1 MGVKL
6 IVICVPQKSQFD
18 FEWATHYIHCIIQI
32 TLTFLY
38 LYKPDEQSDISQ
50 VKYVPVFPRCK
61 KYNCMQANKNLLDW
75 LPHFV
80 WHHGCKPK
88 MKAVLTQR
96 TWSVLVQCIRSRH
109 RCSCWLPT
117 SPGCSYC
124 CITVLLWWQTYYYSG
139 SERRGFTGL
148 RKKKKKKSHQGLWR
162 TIKSALQ
169 CLQKHSL
176 QRKVTGRGR
185 DSKCKLSFKLTAMS
199 ILPQQ

>member
-1 MGVKL
+1 M
-6 IVICVPQKSQFD
+6 FRY
-18 FEWATHYIHCIIQI
+18 TQI

-139 SERRGFTGL
+139 VERRGFTGL
-148 RKKKKKKSHQGLWR
+148 RKKKKKKRATKGCDAPLSLLCSVCKNTHCREKSQGGEE
-162 TIKSALQ
+162 TPNANSASNWLQ
-169 CLQKHSL
+169 CPFYPSNN
-176 QRKVTGRGR
+176 
-185 DSKCKLSFKLTAMS
+185 SN
-199 ILPQQ
+199 